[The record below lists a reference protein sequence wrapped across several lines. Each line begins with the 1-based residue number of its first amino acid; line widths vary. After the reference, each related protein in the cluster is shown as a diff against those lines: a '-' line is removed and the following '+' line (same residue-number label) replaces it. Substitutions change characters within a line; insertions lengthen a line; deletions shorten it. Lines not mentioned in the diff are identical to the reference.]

1 MANPA
6 DPFKRPADREELSLN
21 PIYGKLDLVRQF
33 NPDRIITAER
43 NSAGHLLKT
52 FDPETGTYLEDAPQ
66 VVTDR
71 NGNVVTV

>member
-6 DPFKRPADREELSLN
+6 DPFSRPSDREELSLN
-21 PIYGKLDLVRQF
+21 PIYGKLDLIRQF

-43 NSAGHLLKT
+43 NSAGHILQT
-52 FDPETGTYLEDAPQ
+52 YDVETGTYLADAPE
-66 VVTDR
+66 VVTDM